1 MITVKYKKNIDIDR
15 ALRNVRASSA
25 VLLNELAQAVK
36 EGWDESIGQGNF
48 NNFYKKKSTQD
59 LHGGEPLLVSGKLAK
74 SNKILRASTKKLKA
88 VVKNTAKS
96 STNYKI
102 RKPNGKIYRGKRNSA
117 PVFYGY
123 HLKEGFQTA
132 PNSLVPNRK
141 VPKRDFTSKTVDTLF
156 QNPKYIKARKKFTKN
171 LEKSMKMASK

>member
-15 ALRNVRASSA
+15 MIRNVKASSA
-25 VLLNELAQAVK
+25 VLLNELAQTVK
-36 EGWDESIGQGNF
+36 EGWDESIGQGKF

-74 SNKILRASTKKLKA
+74 SNKIVKASTKRLKA
-88 VVKNTAKS
+88 KVHNTAKS

-102 RKPNGKIYRGKRNSA
+102 RKPNGKVYRGKRKSA

-123 HLKEGFQTA
+123 HLNKGFVTA
-132 PNSLVPNRK
+132 SDSLIPNRK
-141 VPKRDFTSKTVDTLF
+141 VPARNFSSLDMEVFERSAAYKAAQSKFV
-156 QNPKYIKARKKFTKN
+156 KN
-171 LEKSMKMASK
+171 LRKAMKMGFK

>member
-15 ALRNVRASSA
+15 MIRNVKASSA
-25 VLLNELAQAVK
+25 VLLNELAQTVK
-36 EGWDESIGQGNF
+36 EGWDESIGQGKF

-74 SNKILRASTKKLKA
+74 SNKIVKASTKRLKA
-88 VVKNTAKS
+88 KVHNTAKS

-102 RKPNGKIYRGKRNSA
+102 RKPNGKVYRGKRKSA

-123 HLKEGFQTA
+123 HLNKGFVTA
-132 PNSLVPNRK
+132 SDSLIPNKRVPQ
-141 VPKRDFTSKTVDTLF
+141 RDFTSKTVDTLF
-156 QNPKYIKARKKFTKN
+156 KNPKYIKARNKFAKN
-171 LEKSMKMASK
+171 LEKSMEMASK

>member
-74 SNKILRASTKKLKA
+74 SNKIVKASTKRLKA
-88 VVKNTAKS
+88 KVHNTAKS

-102 RKPNGKIYRGKRNSA
+102 RKPNGKIYRGKRNSS

-132 PNSLVPNRK
+132 SDSLIPNKR
-141 VPKRDFTSKTVDTLF
+141 VPKRDFTSKTVDNLEK
-156 QNPKYIKARKKFTKN
+156 NPKYMKAKRKFAKN

>member
-1 MITVKYKKNIDIDR
+1 MITVKYKKNFDIDR
-15 ALRNVRASSA
+15 LIRNVKASSA
-25 VLLNELAQAVK
+25 VLLNDIAKTVK
-36 EGWDESIGQGNF
+36 EGWDESIGQGKF

-74 SNKILRASTKKLKA
+74 SNKIVKASTKRLKA
-88 VVKNTAKS
+88 KVHNTAKS

-156 QNPKYIKARKKFTKN
+156 QNPKYIKARKKFAKN